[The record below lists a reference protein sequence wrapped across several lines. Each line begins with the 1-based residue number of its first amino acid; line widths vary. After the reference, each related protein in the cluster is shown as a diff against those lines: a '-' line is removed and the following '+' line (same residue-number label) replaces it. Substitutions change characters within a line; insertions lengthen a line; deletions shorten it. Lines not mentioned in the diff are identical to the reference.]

1 MFSNS
6 QFSKILSAQKVP
18 SQPVLH
24 SETLSQNNNNKFC
37 ILRSFVRFLPDAHC
51 HKPFYCGT
59 ENLSLLWETER
70 WVNLYFS
77 LFRQSS

>member
-24 SETLSQNNNNKFC
+24 SETLSQNNNNNDNDDNEMSMVTHLKSQFKA
-37 ILRSFVRFLPDAHC
+37 ILGYIPIW
-51 HKPFYCGT
+51 KP
-59 ENLSLLWETER
+59 
-70 WVNLYFS
+70 V
-77 LFRQSS
+77 